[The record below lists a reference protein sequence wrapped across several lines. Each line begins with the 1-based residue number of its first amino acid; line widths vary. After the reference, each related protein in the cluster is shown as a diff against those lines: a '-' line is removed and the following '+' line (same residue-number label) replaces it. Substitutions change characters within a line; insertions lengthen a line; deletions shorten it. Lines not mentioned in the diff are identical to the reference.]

1 LGFALACLKLLSQ
14 ALTTLLSLQKVLL
27 IVSWD
32 LATAI
37 LLYIV
42 AVAIAIAYA
51 VASGG
56 SSKELG
62 SGEGR

>member
-1 LGFALACLKLLSQ
+1 
-14 ALTTLLSLQKVLL
+14 VLL
-27 IVSWD
+27 IVLWD

-51 VASGG
+51 VTSGS
-56 SSKELG
+56 SSKELD
-62 SGEGR
+62 SGEEE

>member
-1 LGFALACLKLLSQ
+1 
-14 ALTTLLSLQKVLL
+14 VLL

-42 AVAIAIAYA
+42 AIAIAYA
-51 VASGG
+51 VASGS
-56 SSKELG
+56 SSKELD
-62 SGEGR
+62 SGEEG

>member
-1 LGFALACLKLLSQ
+1 
-14 ALTTLLSLQKVLL
+14 VLL

-32 LATAI
+32 LVTAI

-51 VASGG
+51 IASGS
-56 SSKELG
+56 SSKELD
-62 SGEGR
+62 SGEEE